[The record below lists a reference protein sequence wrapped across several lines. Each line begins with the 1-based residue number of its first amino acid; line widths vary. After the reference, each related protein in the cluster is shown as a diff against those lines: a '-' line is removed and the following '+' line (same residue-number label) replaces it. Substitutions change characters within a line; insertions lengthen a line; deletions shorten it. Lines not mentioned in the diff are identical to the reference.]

1 MRSVAFF
8 PDGAF
13 IVSVSNDY
21 KVKIGEKSTRNFL
34 KNFKGRSN
42 DVNSVD
48 FSPDGAFIVSG
59 SNNKTIKLRER
70 STGNLQ
76 KTFLNIII
84 L

>member
-42 DVNSVD
+42 DVNSVA
-48 FSPDGAFIVSG
+48 FLIDGSIIFSG
-59 SNNKTIKLRER
+59 SNDKTIKLWER
-70 STGNLQ
+70 STRNLQ
-76 KTFLNIII
+76 KNSMNIII